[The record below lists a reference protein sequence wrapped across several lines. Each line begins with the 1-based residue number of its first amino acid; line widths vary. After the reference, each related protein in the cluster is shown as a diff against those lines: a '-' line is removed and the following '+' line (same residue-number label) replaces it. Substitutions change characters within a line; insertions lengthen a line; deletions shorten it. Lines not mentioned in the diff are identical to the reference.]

1 MGVLIPM
8 AIHYRKE
15 GADYCVYGHF
25 KDDGG
30 IFYVGISSNR
40 TRPYDYE
47 ARTQLWKN
55 VAKKYGVSTKILA
68 DNLTKEEAIT
78 IESEMILSIGRICMK
93 DGPLT
98 NFLGH
103 HYEHYRRTKPTV
115 TRHSR
120 KQNRHKIPVNKPNQE
135 KRKRMKRPVKQV
147 LRRRMGSKS
156 RSND

>member
-1 MGVLIPM
+1 MS
-8 AIHYRKE
+8 IHYRKE
-15 GADYCVYGHF
+15 GHPYCVYGHF
-25 KDDGG
+25 KDDGS

-40 TRPYDYE
+40 MRPYDYE

-55 VAKKYGVSTKILA
+55 VANKYGVTTKILA

-78 IESEMILSIGRICMK
+78 IESEMILSIGRMCMK

-115 TRHSR
+115 TRHNNH
-120 KQNRHKIPVNKPNQE
+120 QNRHKTARKRMTRKP
-135 KRKRMKRPVKQV
+135 KRRMKRPILDHLKQCI
-147 LRRRMGSKS
+147 LSNT
-156 RSND
+156 RSDD